1 MQRADHNAS
10 HVVAGAQVTQM
21 VMTGSWGEGLTR
33 DALELAMGGCT
44 QLKALM
50 REALLAPT

>member
-1 MQRADHNAS
+1 M
-10 HVVAGAQVTQM
+10 GACLLQVTQM
-21 VMTGSWGEGLTR
+21 ALTGTWTSNLTR

-50 REALLAPT
+50 REALLSHVIQ